1 MKSIEKL
8 AEEKSFDELAGIL
21 LSNSESTGPLCCE
34 CFGVSTGKELSE
46 LWGTTNPGQSSLPEY
61 GS

>member
-1 MKSIEKL
+1 LIENL

-21 LSNSESTGPLCCE
+21 LSNSESTGQLSCE
-34 CFGVSTGKELSE
+34 CFGVSTGKELAKI
-46 LWGTTNPGQSSLPEY
+46 WGKSDPGHSSLPEY